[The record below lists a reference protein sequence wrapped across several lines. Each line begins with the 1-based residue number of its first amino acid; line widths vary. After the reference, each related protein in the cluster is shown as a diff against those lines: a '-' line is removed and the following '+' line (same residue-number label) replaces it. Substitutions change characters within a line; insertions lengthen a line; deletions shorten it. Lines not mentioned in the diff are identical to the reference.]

1 MTISVYTCNIYNT
14 LTKYIVLCAGSDWSC
29 RFCGLPVSVSM
40 VSATISS
47 LESELSAV
55 LETDYS
61 VATLQAF
68 MASHSHQLHSKHYL
82 NLLGS
87 GSFFVTIPYYSF
99 SAQKHMLTILSEQ
112 KNMNRAAAQ
121 KIVRLAKSI
130 KVSGVVIRSNPN
142 QQ

>member
-1 MTISVYTCNIYNT
+1 MMLLWERKKFVEKGIDNHHLLVTIFVYTRVIYNT
-14 LTKYIVLCAGSDWSC
+14 RTKYIVLCAGSDWSC

-55 LETDYS
+55 LEADYS

-82 NLLGS
+82 NILGR
-87 GSFFVTIPYYSF
+87 GSFFCTSQF
-99 SAQKHMLTILSEQ
+99 H
-112 KNMNRAAAQ
+112 
-121 KIVRLAKSI
+121 IV
-130 KVSGVVIRSNPN
+130 VPFQPRSTC
-142 QQ
+142 

>member
-1 MTISVYTCNIYNT
+1 
-14 LTKYIVLCAGSDWSC
+14 
-29 RFCGLPVSVSM
+29 M

-82 NLLGS
+82 NILGS
-87 GSFFVTIPYYSF
+87 G
-99 SAQKHMLTILSEQ
+99 
-112 KNMNRAAAQ
+112 
-121 KIVRLAKSI
+121 
-130 KVSGVVIRSNPN
+130 
-142 QQ
+142 

>member
-1 MTISVYTCNIYNT
+1 
-14 LTKYIVLCAGSDWSC
+14 
-29 RFCGLPVSVSM
+29 M

-82 NLLGS
+82 NILGG
-87 GSFFVTIPYYSF
+87 GSFFVRHNSILLFLF
-99 SAQKHMLTILSEQ
+99 SPEAHVDNLV
-112 KNMNRAAAQ
+112 RAEEHE
-121 KIVRLAKSI
+121 
-130 KVSGVVIRSNPN
+130 
-142 QQ
+142 

>member
-1 MTISVYTCNIYNT
+1 
-14 LTKYIVLCAGSDWSC
+14 
-29 RFCGLPVSVSM
+29 M

-87 GSFFVTIPYYSF
+87 GSFFVTIPYCYSF

>member
-1 MTISVYTCNIYNT
+1 
-14 LTKYIVLCAGSDWSC
+14 
-29 RFCGLPVSVSM
+29 M

-82 NLLGS
+82 NILGR
-87 GSFFVTIPYYSF
+87 GSFFRTSQFHIAYCYSF